1 VSAALYLFLSGLR
14 SGLDRGDAIVAMLTR
29 IRSNLPTTRNFP
41 SPYLI

>member
-1 VSAALYLFLSGLR
+1 MSAALYLFLSGLR

-29 IRSNLPTTRNFP
+29 IRSYLPATRNFP